1 MNDAIYGLNSYQR
14 NEIRDHQLN
23 SDPHQLVLLLMENAI
38 SKLSKAKQCDNL
50 GKLTEKGFLIGRTTA
65 IIDGLRD
72 RVDLSLGENAFDF
85 DDFYNEIDMSLE
97 AAVVE
102 EGTETLNQVITAL
115 MEIKEIWADLA
126 HATEGMDYRQ
136 SWMMAPA
143 QEYAIAC

>member
-14 NEIRDHQLN
+14 NEVRDHQLN

-38 SKLSKAKQCDNL
+38 SKLSKAIQCDNL

-72 RVDLSLGENAFDF
+72 RIDLSLGENAFDF
-85 DDFYNEIDMSLE
+85 DNFYNEIDIALE
-97 AAVVE
+97 NAVVE
-102 EGTETLNQVITAL
+102 DGTERLTEVIAAL
-115 MEIKEIWADLA
+115 TEIKEIWADLA
-126 HATEGMDYRQ
+126 HTMEGMDYRH
-136 SWMMAPA
+136 SWMNVPT

>member
-50 GKLTEKGFLIGRTTA
+50 GKLAEKGFLIGRITA

-72 RVDLSLGENAFDF
+72 CLDMSYDEGYQF
-85 DDFYNEIDMSLE
+85 DDFYNEIDIALE
-97 AAVVE
+97 NAVVE
-102 EGTETLNQVITAL
+102 NGTERLTEVISAL
-115 MEIKEIWADLA
+115 MEIKEIWAELA
-126 HATEGMDYRQ
+126 NTTEGMDYQ
-136 SWMMAPA
+136 HSWMNVPA
-143 QEYAIAC
+143 QEYATAC